1 MKEVIREPNSAIL
14 KSFLSDKHEIRCFEE
29 ELDRDLLKRFYS
41 DGKRW
46 AFAAQMYFFT
56 VRLKTQDRINMF
68 NGIAIEDRTIFED
81 RAIFGKTNFEQG
93 NMHEL
98 EYTVYSQAFEQWI
111 TRIKP
116 PTLLVYLAVNDI
128 QVLLNRINKR
138 GRAEEKSISSEYLQ
152 GLNNNYDA
160 FYANYPFPKMVINA
174 SEDMDDSGR
183 FHHEAFKKIAEKLE
197 EMGFRKKHI
206 EQQYLF

>member
-1 MKEVIREPNSAIL
+1 MIAHIHLGFAGNIGVGKTTFLKEVMREPNAALL
-14 KSFLSDKHEIRCFEE
+14 KSFLSDKHEVRCFEE
-29 ELDRDLLKRFYS
+29 ELDRDLLKSFYA

-116 PTLLVYLAVNDI
+116 PTLLIYLAVNDI
-128 QVLLNRINKR
+128 QILL
-138 GRAEEKSISSEYLQ
+138 
-152 GLNNNYDA
+152 D
-160 FYANYPFPKMVINA
+160 NYPFPKMVINA